1 MRRSTLG
8 WAFAL
13 VLTAGFQAA
22 PAANKDQEFKATVVE
37 VIDGDT
43 LKVSHDGQTDIV
55 RLLNIDAPE
64 PGQPYADRAKQQ
76 AEKLCLGE
84 EVRVLWRE
92 RDGQQRILGTV
103 HEDEG
108 LNLSFEMVRA
118 GLAWNYKHFEHDRT
132 LAELETEA
140 RKAHR
145 GLWSDKHPTPPWEY
159 RQAQEKLNSRLPG
172 DPRKI
177 R

>member
-1 MRRSTLG
+1 MRRAAFG
-8 WAFAL
+8 WACVAVLATGVSPAL
-13 VLTAGFQAA
+13 
-22 PAANKDQEFKATVVE
+22 AANHDQEFKATVVE

-43 LKVSHDGQTDIV
+43 LKVAHDGTTEIV
-55 RLLNIDAPE
+55 LLLNIDAPE
-64 PGQPYADRAKQQ
+64 KGQPYADRAKQQ
-76 AEKLCLGE
+76 AENLCLGE
-84 EVRVLWRE
+84 EVRVVWQE
-92 RDGQQRILGTV
+92 RDVQRRILGTV

-172 DPRKI
+172 DDR
-177 R
+177 RSR